1 MLFEANIE
9 NINSKKA
16 NFLKKINRFLKK
28 INIRQPNTSI
38 NAL

>member
-16 NFLKKINRFLKK
+16 NFLKKLEPALNKNK
-28 INIRQPNTSI
+28 NTSSYYHS
-38 NAL
+38 